1 MNVRALAA
9 AAGPLKRERLKALI
23 SGGLQIVVTPATS
36 ANLTAQLST
45 TTAGKR
51 TVIAKAAKSGEQ
63 ILVTLRLTA
72 NGKALARKA
81 SRLRVRLELKLATA
95 GRATV
100 TYVVNA
106 TLR

>member
-1 MNVRALAA
+1 MNTRALAT

-23 SGGLQIVVTPATS
+23 SGGLQIVVTPTTS

-51 TVIAKAAKSGEQ
+51 TVIAKAAKSGGQ
-63 ILVTLRLTA
+63 ILVTLRLTKG
-72 NGKALARKA
+72 GKALARKA
-81 SRLRVRLELKLATA
+81 SRLKVRLELKLAGP